1 MNSQRFIKENEISDL
16 IIKDNDCSSHF
27 QWTQTYKNLTLDL
40 VTFNPKH
47 NNYFLLHS
55 ITKQNLNNNS
65 NVYILILDEMLAV
78 SDKDFERKSIS
89 LINSKIKDENKFSP
103 KIEAS
108 TDDFTCH
115 KCKSKKC
122 SYYQLQTR
130 SADEPMTTFVT
141 CLNCN
146 ARWKC

>member
-16 IIKDNDCSSHF
+16 IKKDNDCSSHF

-65 NVYILILDEMLAV
+65 NVYILILDEMIKYIKEYKNLTLNYTIIWNY
-78 SDKDFERKSIS
+78 KQTNEP
-89 LINSKIKDENKFSP
+89 SKTSYFSGKNIKEVMQKF
-103 KIEAS
+103 
-108 TDDFTCH
+108 
-115 KCKSKKC
+115 
-122 SYYQLQTR
+122 YYQKEDN
-130 SADEPMTTFVT
+130 SIIVYNINIISES
-141 CLNCN
+141 
-146 ARWKC
+146 